1 MIFWLVWGFCN
12 LEGALRFTVA
22 VDGVVVVGCEVV
34 GIGWLTLELW
44 LWSGILLFGVLL
56 FGVGWCEGM
65 DF

>member
-1 MIFWLVWGFCN
+1 M
-12 LEGALRFTVA
+12 A

-44 LWSGILLFGVLL
+44 LWSGILLFGMLL